1 MFGYPRYLA
10 EPLRIFKTE
19 LIDRSDLLIPVDIV
33 IKVVLNTLAQVE
45 LFKTNSNSVDDFN
58 SINEFCKSRFGSK
71 HMVFEDLWFW
81 GYFGLSGPNGDREV
95 VTNHDKIALDPFFN
109 IQPAPVELFDR
120 FGQML
125 L

>member
-1 MFGYPRYLA
+1 MRNVWVSQNLA

-95 VTNHDKIALDPFFN
+95 VTNHDKIALDP
-109 IQPAPVELFDR
+109 
-120 FGQML
+120 L
-125 L
+125 LSHLA